1 MTNNDVLLAAAIAG
15 IAAGVNTGNDFSQIT
30 SSTQAA
36 AQTAAILAAA
46 TEIDS
51 QIAPDT
57 GLSASTTSSVAIAW
71 SVGTTAALSLPQYT
85 KPTLLAQLCAAAF
98 AGRTVNNT
106 TAATYLAL
114 AIGVANAYKAN
125 VASLPTS

>member
-15 IAAGVNTGNDFSQIT
+15 IAAGVNTGNDFSQVT

-46 TEIDS
+46 QEIDS
-51 QIAPDT
+51 AIPPDT
-57 GLSASTTSSVAIAW
+57 QLSASTVSSVAIAW
-71 SVGTTAALSLPQYT
+71 SVGTTAALSLPQFT

-98 AGRTVNNT
+98 EGRTVTNT
-106 TAATYLAL
+106 TAATYLSIAQ
-114 AIGVANAYKAN
+114 GVANVYKAN
-125 VASLPTS
+125 VGNLPTS